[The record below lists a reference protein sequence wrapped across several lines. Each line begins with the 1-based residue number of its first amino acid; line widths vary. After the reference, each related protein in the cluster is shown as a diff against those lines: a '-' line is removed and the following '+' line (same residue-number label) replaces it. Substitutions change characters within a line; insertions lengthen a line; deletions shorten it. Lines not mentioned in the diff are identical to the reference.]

1 MALKFIFDVTMVLI
15 FIYLVSYFNK
25 KRTEKRI
32 ASKLN
37 ASAHS
42 LLKWESVVVFVF
54 VVFYIIRVLFM
65 DFGYAFLVG
74 LYFVDQASEDILDG
88 DKSYIFIT
96 MYALDFL
103 ISITILTLF
112 NLYSKK
118 DEERLIKYY
127 FITLQNE

>member
-1 MALKFIFDVTMVLI
+1 
-15 FIYLVSYFNK
+15 
-25 KRTEKRI
+25 
-32 ASKLN
+32 
-37 ASAHS
+37 
-42 LLKWESVVVFVF
+42 
-54 VVFYIIRVLFM
+54 M

-96 MYALDFL
+96 MYTLDFL

-127 FITLQNE
+127 FITLQNEQEEGSEDLEVVEEPQA